1 VVEDAWSG
9 AALEVEI
16 AVVRDVADGLG
27 IADGFIADGKGVVIR
42 ERIGDLH
49 LEVSGKAARAVGA
62 DGCKTDAVMDDIRVK
77 KMCVQT
83 VRAAVD
89 VVLFL

>member
-1 VVEDAWSG
+1 M
-9 AALEVEI
+9 
-16 AVVRDVADGLG
+16 VRDIADGLG
-27 IADGFIADGKGVVIR
+27 IADRFIADGEGIVAR
-42 ERIGDLH
+42 ECIGDLH
-49 LEVSGKAARAVGA
+49 FKVAGEAARAVGA